1 MNTLDKLSQQ
11 QLSQQQLSQQQ
22 LLRQRYNPL
31 NDYLFYKI
39 MGEKGDEVQLLGF
52 LNAVLG
58 KTGDDCFTSVEI
70 IENKSFT
77 PKVIGDKSSTLDV
90 RAVVQGK
97 TRINIEVQ
105 IRNQYNMDR
114 RSLFYWSKE
123 YAESLEAG
131 QDYGELPDVVA
142 INIVD
147 FDYPPTGS
155 VHTLFQLREDHDR
168 DFVLTGALE
177 IHFINMVQYR
187 RQAKKGKVNDPLS
200 RWLTWLNKRSPPEL
214 IAEVVNMDSAIQMA
228 NERMVY
234 VTGDKEAIRAYEMRQ
249 MALSEHTST
258 MNYALGEGMKK
269 GMKKGMKEGMSKG
282 MKEGMS
288 KGIAEG
294 MSKGMKEGLSKGRQ
308 ESALEIARKMKNA
321 GRPLSEIQEFT
332 GLPVETIEQ
341 M

>member
-1 MNTLDKLSQQ
+1 MNNLQKRCQ
-11 QLSQQQLSQQQ
+11 
-22 LLRQRYNPL
+22 QRYNPL

-52 LNAVLG
+52 INAVLG
-58 KTGDDCFTSVEI
+58 KTGDDRFTSVDI

-97 TRINIEVQ
+97 TKVNIEVQ
-105 IRNQYNMDR
+105 IRNENNMDR

-131 QDYGELPDVVA
+131 QDYRELPDVIA

-147 FDYPPTGS
+147 FDFPPTRNF
-155 VHTLFQLREDHDR
+155 HTRFHLREEHDHDL
-168 DFVLTGALE
+168 VLTEALE

-187 RQAKKGKVNDPLS
+187 RQARKGEMNDPLS
-200 RWLTWLNKRSPPEL
+200 RWMTWLNEKSPPEL
-214 IAEVVNMDSAIQMA
+214 IAEVVKMDAAIETA

-234 VTGDKEAIRAYEMRQ
+234 VTGDKEAIRAYERRL
-249 MALSEHTST
+249 MALSDYNSAI
-258 MNYALGEGMKK
+258 NYAHEK
-269 GMKKGMKEGMSKG
+269 GMAKST
-282 MKEGMS
+282 
-288 KGIAEG
+288 
-294 MSKGMKEGLSKGRQ
+294 
-308 ESALEIARKMKNA
+308 LEIARKMKNA